1 MPERRTTGFG
11 VSAPLGGFSYQW
23 ETIEG
28 DADIARRVILF
39 LEDRRL
45 LFQPYLS
52 EHPPYCVESAIE
64 IRRFL
69 TDQLSKTKHGR
80 SLEWSL
86 RDIRT
91 AMRAFVDAA
100 GQGANDIGPFGGRP
114 CFDSFSIALGE
125 LRNRVGT
132 EIALIA
138 YHFNIDVSD
147 DLAQILPLPVEGDDL
162 SIVPGFEDQR

>member
-11 VSAPLGGFSYQW
+11 VSVPWGGFSYQW
-23 ETIEG
+23 ETVEG

-69 TDQLSKTKHGR
+69 TDQLSRTKPGR

-100 GQGANDIGPFGGRP
+100 GSGANSIGPFGGRP
-114 CFDSFSIALGE
+114 YFDSFSIALGE
-125 LRNRVGT
+125 LRSRVGA
-132 EIALIA
+132 EIASIA

-147 DLAQILPLPVEGDDL
+147 ELAQILPLPVESDDL